1 MLKNSRFSISQSLYF
16 SLIFD
21 GYFCWTYKSGLD
33 SFSFQCFKNIPL
45 TSVSDE
51 KSLII
56 YTILPLYVMDCFS
69 VTVLRFYSLTLVLSS
84 VIMICLVMV
93 SFNIFSA
100 LFSPGTLLTCIFL
113 HDIVLQVTKVLL
125 IFFQSFFSFSLF
137 FLYYHIISSLTLSSA
152 VFSLLLS
159 SFRECLISVLYFL
172 FL

>member
-1 MLKNSRFSISQSLYF
+1 MLKNSQFSISQSLYF

-69 VTVLRFYSLTLVLSS
+69 VAVLRFYSLTLVLSS

-93 SFNIFSA
+93 SFNIFPA

-113 HDIVLQVTKVLL
+113 HDRLL
-125 IFFQSFFSFSLF
+125 KFSFFFNL
-137 FLYYHIISSLTLSSA
+137 
-152 VFSLLLS
+152 FSLLPYYKFTDPVFCYLQ
-159 SFRECLISVLYFL
+159 FAVKLIQ
-172 FL
+172 